1 VTATGTD
8 GTQASAS
15 VQVTSSGASPT
26 RVTGTPLQGIAPLTV
41 TFSITSDQPIQSVNG
56 EFAAGSPFSV
66 SPFNGTLSF
75 TYQQPGAHTAIF
87 NVVRADGT
95 TVTKTLRI
103 GVQSV
108 EQVDQQLRQ
117 VWSGLTSALVRG
129 DKAQAMQY
137 LSQQVREKYGPVF
150 DALLPI
156 MTQIPGSFSG
166 LQTVTIDGA
175 LGEYAVNRTI
185 DGVNRIFFIYFLRDT
200 DGVWRADSM

>member
-1 VTATGTD
+1 
-8 GTQASAS
+8 
-15 VQVTSSGASPT
+15 
-26 RVTGTPLQGIAPLTV
+26 
-41 TFSITSDQPIQSVNG
+41 
-56 EFAAGSPFSV
+56 
-66 SPFNGTLSF
+66 
-75 TYQQPGAHTAIF
+75 
-87 NVVRADGT
+87 
-95 TVTKTLRI
+95 
-103 GVQSV
+103 
-108 EQVDQQLRQ
+108 
-117 VWSGLTSALVRG
+117 
-129 DKAQAMQY
+129 MQY